1 MYVCCVERGTGVVWA
16 DGWKQGTCKRHK
28 GFTGDG
34 AGAENLWLGISMLLN
49 VRCVRADLR
58 DGHGVLLVCW
68 EQGRLWPWLW
78 RCPSTLFWLGVVSL
92 ALIGWN
98 SSQVWWG
105 GERQGT
111 DTLCSPPYFSSAA
124 TEEKLQGTV
133 LKIQTCKRQSA

>member
-1 MYVCCVERGTGVVWA
+1 MCVCCLERGMGVVWA
-16 DGWKQGTCKRHK
+16 DGWKQETCKRHK

-34 AGAENLWLGISMLLN
+34 AGAESLRLGISVLLN

-58 DGHGVLLVCW
+58 DGHGVLLVSW

-98 SSQVWWG
+98 SSRGWG
-105 GERQGT
+105 GGVRGKGWT
-111 DTLCSPPYFSSAA
+111 PFAA
-124 TEEKLQGTV
+124 LLTSLV
-133 LKIQTCKRQSA
+133 LPRKRSYRPQS

>member
-1 MYVCCVERGTGVVWA
+1 MGVVWA
-16 DGWKQGTCKRHK
+16 DGWKQETCKRHK

-34 AGAENLWLGISMLLN
+34 AGAESLRLGISVLLN

-58 DGHGVLLVCW
+58 DGHGVLLVSW

-98 SSQVWWG
+98 SSRGWGGG
-105 GERQGT
+105 GERQGM

-124 TEEKLQGTV
+124 TEEKLQATV
-133 LKIQTCKRQSA
+133 LKIQTRKRQSA